1 MSIRKKAIGYLS
13 ILLAFC
19 TTAAGCSSS
28 SGSSQG
34 NSTDSSYSSAYSAE
48 ASSSNEASDPSL
60 SDTTNAAE
68 VATAPAATTAPSAA
82 TTIPP
87 APATAP
93 LKPFNEMLDTLIGQS
108 VAYVT
113 QQFGSPIAVEKS
125 EYGFSWYVYH
135 NNYTRLVMIGIK
147 NNIVVGL
154 YSNSAE
160 LKFNN
165 ISVGTPKSSV
175 RSSMKGYTG
184 PLASIIKNNTA
195 TSYTEYKFDRTI
207 MEQRDVFTDGQKYVT
222 LFYENIKIKDGVLT
236 AVQIIE
242 YSTEQNTGGLPNPDT
257 ELAKS
262 YERISFYLINSIR
275 VRFGKPVLQYDNNM
289 AKVAAAHSQD
299 MITRRY
305 FDHLNPQGQKV
316 DGRIEAAGYSYR
328 SCGENIAKDH
338 PNAISAHENYLNSPR
353 HRDNIL
359 GDFKHLGV
367 GVRMDGKSILQTQVF
382 VTFP

>member
-1 MSIRKKAIGYLS
+1 MSIRKKAIVSLL

-19 TTAAGCSSS
+19 IAAAGCSFPTKSGQTIITDLSDSS
-28 SGSSQG
+28 VYISATMGSSD
-34 NSTDSSYSSAYSAE
+34 STE
-48 ASSSNEASDPSL
+48 AAL
-60 SDTTNAAE
+60 TDTT
-68 VATAPAATTAPSAA
+68 ATMETEPPSAA
-82 TTIPP
+82 TGVTKAPSTTKP
-87 APATAP
+87 TTSAPAASTP
-93 LKPFNEMLDTLIGQS
+93 PVNPSVIMLDSLFGLSAAHI
-108 VAYVT
+108 T
-113 QQFGSPIAVEKS
+113 QQFGSPAAIEKS

-135 NNYTRLVMIGIK
+135 KNYSRFVLVGIQNNKVM
-147 NNIVVGL
+147 GL
-154 YSNSAE
+154 YSNSADMLFE
-160 LKFNN
+160 SLK
-165 ISVGTPKSSV
+165 VGAAKNSV
-175 RSSMKGYTG
+175 RQVLRTKEYTG
-184 PLASIIKNNTA
+184 PVESILKGNTN
-195 TSYTEYKFDRTI
+195 YTLSLTGE
-207 MEQRDVFTDGQKYVT
+207 RDVFMNGQKYITV
-222 LFYENIKIKDGVLT
+222 FYDNIKGGTLT
-236 AVQIIE
+236 AVQIID
-242 YSTEQNTGGLPNPDT
+242 YATEQGFGYLSAPDT
-257 ELAKS
+257 KLAES

-338 PNAISAHENYLNSPR
+338 PSAISAHENYLNSPG

-382 VTFP
+382 VTYP